1 MVQSHGS
8 GGLKPEKQ
16 INKYGKSFLE
26 NGIGYFYIDHFAPR
40 YAVSTVGNQA
50 KVTGTSMTAD
60 VFKILETLSSHP
72 KVDPKRI
79 GIIGWSKGGGVA
91 LYSAMKPY
99 RDGVLGS
106 DMKFALH
113 VALYPPCI
121 FDWKMKPTGAP
132 MRMILAE
139 KETWTGLKGCIS
151 TAKRYKGQGL
161 DVEAI
166 LLPGAYHGF
175 DSWGERD
182 AGVRD
187 NKKAWGYG
195 KCDLVGNEDGSITDR
210 LSGLSYDSKT
220 NRSKIYRG
228 CAKKGV
234 VRGGFDIKSAKTS
247 LRLVTQ
253 FVTTNFGK

>member
-1 MVQSHGS
+1 
-8 GGLKPEKQ
+8 
-16 INKYGKSFLE
+16 
-26 NGIGYFYIDHFAPR
+26 
-40 YAVSTVGNQA
+40 
-50 KVTGTSMTAD
+50 MTAD

-166 LLPGAYHGF
+166 ILPGAYHGF
-175 DSWGERD
+175 DSWGARD

-187 NKKAWGYG
+187 YNKAWGYG
-195 KCDLVGNEDGSITDR
+195 KCNLVGNEDGSITDR

-228 CAKKGV
+228 CVNKGV
-234 VRGGFDIKSAKTS
+234 ITGFDIKSAKTS